1 MRIAAAAV
9 IDSDGHRFPCLTTAD
24 LAEAVRSAD
33 ADDPASV
40 LIVEPERMER
50 QFALAGEADP
60 AALDLYGRVAG
71 NMRRLYLLSCPNR

>member
-1 MRIAAAAV
+1 
-9 IDSDGHRFPCLTTAD
+9 
-24 LAEAVRSAD
+24 
-33 ADDPASV
+33 
-40 LIVEPERMER
+40 MER